1 MIQARAARLLAVAAD
16 GNALLGG
23 QGASDANAPDPDA
36 PVGVGQSLGRFFDSY
51 GGPILTRSG
60 EHMFLVLVALLI
72 ACLIGVVLGIYL
84 SRCRWKAVVS
94 LVMAMVNVIQP
105 IPSLALVGFVAILFK
120 ELGLSTIGPLPGI
133 VVLIAYAVLP
143 ILRNTY
149 TGMKQVD
156 PGVKEVATAMG
167 MTKSQILFDVELP
180 LALPVI
186 MAGLRIATVWTIGVG
201 TLVAV
206 IGAGGLGTFIFEGIS
221 NYNPLRIL
229 AGAVPAALLALLA
242 DWFLSLVENWL
253 TPAGAEL
260 QTPG

>member
-1 MIQARAARLLAVAAD
+1 MIPAGASCMLAVAAD
-16 GNALLGG
+16 GNAPF
-23 QGASDANAPDPDA
+23 DANAAPGSVGVDPNA
-36 PVGVGQSLGRFFDSY
+36 PVGVGEALGRFFEAY
-51 GGPILTRSG
+51 GWPIAMRTG
-60 EHMFLVLVALLI
+60 EHMFLVLVALLV
-72 ACLIGVVLGIYL
+72 ACLIGVVVGIYL
-84 SRCRWKAVVS
+84 SRCRLKLVVS
-94 LVMAMVNVIQP
+94 LVMALVNVIQP
-105 IPSLALVGFVAILFK
+105 IPSLALVGFVAIIFGA
-120 ELGLSTIGPLPGI
+120 LGLSTIGVFPGI

-149 TGMKQVD
+149 TGMRQVD

-186 MAGLRIATVWTIGVG
+186 MAGVRIATVWTIGVG
-201 TLVAV
+201 TLVAY

-229 AGAVPAALLALLA
+229 AGAVPAAILALMA
-242 DWFLSLVENWL
+242 DWFLSMVENWL